1 MNFETNLKVYLLF
14 STEQREVKNLN
25 LNIKIKQILP
35 FFRMTIIY
43 LITMKKILI
52 PSTLFLLI
60 FSCSEGRFENK
71 PIVENTVDNTDSSIK
86 GSFSSRDNDNMI
98 DKIYSEL
105 IKNDKKLSAL
115 DDRMLKSYD
124 NQKKILEYYNV
135 VLDKS
140 EDYYRDAYYQT
151 NTVTDSL
158 LKNQLKSQIK
168 LNAEK
173 YDLKIKNVKTL
184 ISQLTTNSERIN
196 DLYTAFKI
204 RKTLPEIEK
213 YQNAHPLKTDSLETF
228 MKKQNQLLNEL
239 KKLK

>member
-124 NQKKILEYYNV
+124 NQKKF
-135 VLDKS
+135 
-140 EDYYRDAYYQT
+140 
-151 NTVTDSL
+151 
-158 LKNQLKSQIK
+158 
-168 LNAEK
+168 LNIIM
-173 YDLKIKNVKTL
+173 LFL
-184 ISQLTTNSERIN
+184 ISQ
-196 DLYTAFKI
+196 KI
-204 RKTLPEIEK
+204 IIEMHIIR
-213 YQNAHPLKTDSLETF
+213 QILSPTRF
-228 MKKQNQLLNEL
+228 
-239 KKLK
+239 